1 MTDLRTEIIDG
12 IKLSNNGIGI
22 VNYETLA
29 NLPNLNNYVKKGE
42 TVGTISD
49 TGTGLQIAS
58 NGKLTARNADIK
70 GNFDGIFNGKF
81 GGEVIATKLT
91 LNNVKIP
98 YTNISGTPTL
108 HKVATS
114 GSYHDLSG
122 VPVLHKVATSGS
134 YSDLSGTPSLAPY
147 MKKDGTVYGTIS
159 DTGTGIKVESNGKL
173 TARNADIKGSFSGS
187 IANSSINNC
196 TLSGCTINTITKLS
210 GKKGEINLDTGAFN
224 FGLNN
229 FIFNNDAA
237 NNNGIFFKIRPIGND
252 QYCTWMD
259 NTNTLYLRNES
270 GSSYAQTVLSPN
282 NITFTANEGAAT
294 YSNKSITFNG
304 SNQEYKIMLVGKN
317 IRIDNPVF
325 LDSYE
330 RTQNY
335 ANPNWRR
342 PIASVG
348 SDGLSIGY
356 MKAKTSSGGT
366 KQLGIKGQ
374 WGKEDSSGNP
384 TSNQGVWDDKL
395 QYINID
401 STSDVRLKENIK
413 KSTVSALP
421 IITSMLIR
429 EFDWKESKVHQP
441 LGLVADEIEKFDPLL
456 TIGGGYDADGSMNIK
471 SIDRLLLTEYA
482 IKAIQEQQD
491 IINRQQKEIDKLK
504 NILNIN

>member
-1 MTDLRTEIIDG
+1 MADLRTEIIDG

-58 NGKLTARNADIK
+58 NGKLTARNADVK
-70 GNFDGIFNGKF
+70 GSFNGTFNGKF

-98 YTNISGTPTL
+98 YTSISGT
-108 HKVATS
+108 
-114 GSYHDLSG
+114 
-122 VPVLHKVATSGS
+122 PVLHKVATSGS
-134 YSDLSGTPSLAPY
+134 YNDLSGIPVLHKIATSGSYNDLSGTPSLAPY

-210 GKKGEINLDTGAFN
+210 GKKGEINLDTGVFN

-237 NNNGIFFKIRPIGND
+237 NNNGIFFKIRPTGND
-252 QYCTWMD
+252 QNCTWMD
-259 NTNTLYLRNES
+259 NTNALYLRNES

-282 NITFTANEGAAT
+282 NITFMANEGVTT

-342 PIASVG
+342 PIKC
-348 SDGLSIGY
+348 L
-356 MKAKTSSGGT
+356 
-366 KQLGIKGQ
+366 
-374 WGKEDSSGNP
+374 
-384 TSNQGVWDDKL
+384 
-395 QYINID
+395 
-401 STSDVRLKENIK
+401 
-413 KSTVSALP
+413 
-421 IITSMLIR
+421 
-429 EFDWKESKVHQP
+429 
-441 LGLVADEIEKFDPLL
+441 
-456 TIGGGYDADGSMNIK
+456 
-471 SIDRLLLTEYA
+471 
-482 IKAIQEQQD
+482 
-491 IINRQQKEIDKLK
+491 
-504 NILNIN
+504 

>member
-1 MTDLRTEIIDG
+1 MADLRTEIIDG

-70 GNFDGIFNGKF
+70 GNFDGTFNGKF

-114 GSYHDLSG
+114 GSYNDLSG
-122 VPVLHKVATSGS
+122 V
-134 YSDLSGTPSLAPY
+134 PSLAPY

-159 DTGTGIKVESNGKL
+159 DTGIGVKVENNGKL
-173 TARNADIKGSFSGS
+173 TARGADIKGSFSGS
-187 IANSSINNC
+187 ANITSGTIGGCNITDGKLYIPYSQIINLTAKTQFSGTYGSINLESESK
-196 TLSGCTINTITKLS
+196 TLEVNNATVNSNFNVKGKFSAGIYNSFEIFEPSTDISGTSTFLASINENFIVRAAFRCADLSEQTKT
-210 GKKGEINLDTGAFN
+210 KGEAIYRNPICSAGTNGSQI
-224 FGLNN
+224 GYCQSTT
-229 FIFNNDAA
+229 
-237 NNNGIFFKIRPIGND
+237 NNGTPRV
-252 QYCTWMD
+252 
-259 NTNTLYLRNES
+259 RV
-270 GSSYAQTVLSPN
+270 YAQWGN
-282 NITFTANEGAAT
+282 
-294 YSNKSITFNG
+294 SNFSESF
-304 SNQEYKIMLVGKN
+304 
-317 IRIDNPVF
+317 
-325 LDSYE
+325 
-330 RTQNY
+330 
-335 ANPNWRR
+335 
-342 PIASVG
+342 
-348 SDGLSIGY
+348 
-356 MKAKTSSGGT
+356 
-366 KQLGIKGQ
+366 
-374 WGKEDSSGNP
+374 
-384 TSNQGVWDDKL
+384 
-395 QYINID
+395 INID

-421 IITSMLIR
+421 IITNMLIR

-441 LGLVADEIEKFDPLL
+441 LGLIADEIEKFDPLL

>member
-22 VNYETLA
+22 INYETLA

-70 GNFDGIFNGKF
+70 GNFDGTFNGKF

-114 GSYHDLSG
+114 GSYNDLSG

-348 SDGLSIGY
+348 SDTIIP
-356 MKAKTSSGGT
+356 
-366 KQLGIKGQ
+366 QF
-374 WGKEDSSGNP
+374 
-384 TSNQGVWDDKL
+384 NQ
-395 QYINID
+395 
-401 STSDVRLKENIK
+401 
-413 KSTVSALP
+413 
-421 IITSMLIR
+421 
-429 EFDWKESKVHQP
+429 
-441 LGLVADEIEKFDPLL
+441 
-456 TIGGGYDADGSMNIK
+456 
-471 SIDRLLLTEYA
+471 
-482 IKAIQEQQD
+482 
-491 IINRQQKEIDKLK
+491 
-504 NILNIN
+504 

>member
-1 MTDLRTEIIDG
+1 MADLRTEIIDG

-70 GNFDGIFNGKF
+70 GNFDGTFNGKF

-114 GSYHDLSG
+114 GSYNDLSG
-122 VPVLHKVATSGS
+122 TPTLHKVETSGSYNDLSGTPTLHKVATSGS
-134 YSDLSGTPSLAPY
+134 YNDLSGVPSLAPY

-159 DTGTGIKVESNGKL
+159 DTGIGVKVENNGKL
-173 TARNADIKGSFSGS
+173 TARGADIKGSFSGS
-187 IANSSINNC
+187 ANITSGTIGGCNITDGKLYIPYSQIINLTAKTQFSGTYGSINLESESK
-196 TLSGCTINTITKLS
+196 TLEVNNATVNSNFNVKGKFSAGIYNSFEIFEPSTDISGTSTFLASINENFIVRAAFRCADLSEQTKT
-210 GKKGEINLDTGAFN
+210 KGEAIYRNPICSAGTNGSQI
-224 FGLNN
+224 GYCQSTT
-229 FIFNNDAA
+229 
-237 NNNGIFFKIRPIGND
+237 NNGTPRV
-252 QYCTWMD
+252 
-259 NTNTLYLRNES
+259 RV
-270 GSSYAQTVLSPN
+270 YAQWGN
-282 NITFTANEGAAT
+282 
-294 YSNKSITFNG
+294 SNFSESF
-304 SNQEYKIMLVGKN
+304 
-317 IRIDNPVF
+317 
-325 LDSYE
+325 
-330 RTQNY
+330 
-335 ANPNWRR
+335 
-342 PIASVG
+342 
-348 SDGLSIGY
+348 
-356 MKAKTSSGGT
+356 
-366 KQLGIKGQ
+366 
-374 WGKEDSSGNP
+374 
-384 TSNQGVWDDKL
+384 
-395 QYINID
+395 INID

-421 IITSMLIR
+421 IITNMLIR

-441 LGLVADEIEKFDPLL
+441 LGLIADEIEKFDPLL